1 MTKGNAFSRRAF
13 LQFSLASG
21 AALTLAACAPGGG
34 GGGAGG
40 GRKTFVWQ
48 AIPAY
53 SQQSPDHNRVDYIK
67 QVLSSFQ
74 QASGFSVEAQIT
86 GSDANAAMSKLV
98 QQANQGTAPDVTMI
112 DTYLAPRFSERLTDL
127 SPVLAKAGIAV
138 DDWFPNL
145 QGAMLRDGTPVVLP
159 MTTDLGVLYY
169 RKDLVDTPPASWD
182 DVYRIGKNLAAQGK
196 YFSLPAGNGASPIM
210 YSVLAPYLAQGAEIM
225 GPDGGP
231 GFADGDGYDA
241 MLGVLEYIER
251 CVRDGITPSK
261 VASYVTV
268 DDQNADILAG
278 QVGMFLHGS
287 WFPRQYATLGGT
299 GDFYEEWG
307 VAPIPSANGTEFA
320 TIAGGWSYGMFIDD
334 EPDVVEAA
342 GDFLVDGWIGDE
354 GMAEWCSIAG
364 FLPAR
369 SSVYDSPSYEANPFT
384 ETFREH
390 LDKYARVR
398 PADEG
403 YAAVA
408 SALGAAASGVA
419 SGARSPKDAL
429 KDAIAQ
435 S

>member
-1 MTKGNAFSRRAF
+1 MTNGNAFSRRAF
-13 LQFSLASG
+13 LQISLASA
-21 AALTLAACAPGGG
+21 AALGLAACSPS

-40 GRKTFVWQ
+40 ADRKSFVWQ
-48 AIPAY
+48 TIPAY
-53 SQQSPDHNRVDYIK
+53 SQQSPDQARVEYVQ

-74 QASGFSVEAQIT
+74 KSSGFQVQPQIT
-86 GSDANAAMSKLV
+86 GADANAAMAKLV
-98 QQANQGTAPDVTMI
+98 QQAAQGTAPDLTMI
-112 DTYLAPRFSERLTDL
+112 DTYLAPRFWDKLTDL
-127 SPVLAKAGIAV
+127 SGVLSDAGI
-138 DDWFPNL
+138 DTGDWFPNL
-145 QGAMLRDGTPVVLP
+145 QEAMLRDGAPVVLP

-169 RKDLVDTPPASWD
+169 RKDLVDTPPASWE
-182 DVYRIGKNLAAQGK
+182 DVYRVGKKLSAAGS

-210 YSVLAPYLAQGAEIM
+210 YAVLAPYLAQGADIM
-225 GPDGGP
+225 SGDGGP
-231 GFADGDGYDA
+231 GFAEGDGRDA
-241 MLGVLEYIER
+241 MLGVLEYIDR

-278 QVGMFLHGS
+278 KVGMFLHGS
-287 WFPRQYATLGGT
+287 WFPGQYAALGGK

-307 VAPIPSANGTEFA
+307 VAPIPSASGTEFA
-320 TIAGGWSYGMFIDD
+320 TIAGGWSYGMFVED
-334 EPDVVEAA
+334 EPEVVKAA
-342 GDFLVDGWIGDE
+342 GEFVVDGWVGDE
-354 GMAEWCSIAG
+354 GMARWCSVAG

-369 SSVYDSPSYEANPFT
+369 TSVYDHPEYQTNPFT
-384 ETFREH
+384 EVFREH

-419 SGARSPKDAL
+419 SGARSPEDAL